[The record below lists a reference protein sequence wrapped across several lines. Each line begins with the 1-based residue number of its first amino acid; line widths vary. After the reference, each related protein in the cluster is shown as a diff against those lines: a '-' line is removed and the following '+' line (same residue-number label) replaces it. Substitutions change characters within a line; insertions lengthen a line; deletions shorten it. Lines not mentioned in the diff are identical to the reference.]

1 MDFALTDEQVE
12 IRDLSARILEDTLTQ
27 ERLREIEASDEP
39 GFDRKLWS
47 ALAEA
52 GLVGVAIPESAG
64 GLGLGVLEA
73 AQILEQVGRTV
84 APVPL
89 IPLLPATVV
98 LSRYAL
104 DTPKVAA
111 LLADVASGEK
121 IVTLALVESL
131 GDPYVPSVTARRE
144 GSGWVLDGE
153 KMCVPAGLYAEYALV
168 SATIAGGAGG
178 SDTGVF
184 LVATDSAGIT
194 REPQPTITYAPES
207 TLTLSGVK
215 LDDDALIGPAD
226 GSTLNVLLS
235 LATAAACSAMVG
247 VSETAVKLTAEY
259 TKTREQFGHP
269 IALFQAV
276 GQRAAD
282 AFIDVQAIRLTTLQ
296 AIWLLAQ
303 ELPADTQVAVAKYF
317 AAEGGQRVARAAQ
330 HLHGGMGVDREY
342 PLHRYYIWAKHLEL
356 TLGSGTRQLTRL
368 GQLLAAQPL
377 SK

>member
-12 IRDLSARILEDTLTQ
+12 IRDLSARIFDDTLTQ
-27 ERLREIEASDEP
+27 ERLREIEASEEP

-73 AQILEQVGRTV
+73 AQILEQAGRTV

-104 DTPKVAA
+104 ETPSVAA

-121 IVTLALVESL
+121 IVTLALVEAL
-131 GDPYVPSVTARRE
+131 GDPYVPSTTARRE
-144 GSGWVLDGE
+144 GAGWVLDGE
-153 KMCVPAGLYAEYALV
+153 KICVPAGLYAEYALV
-168 SATIAGGAGG
+168 SATLSGGT
-178 SDTGVF
+178 DTGIF

-194 REPQPTITYAPES
+194 RESQPTITYAPES
-207 TLTLSGVK
+207 TLTLSGVQV
-215 LDDDALIGPAD
+215 DGEALIGPAD
-226 GSTLNVLLS
+226 GSALNVLLS

-282 AFIDVQAIRLTTLQ
+282 AFIDAQAIRLTTLQ
-296 AIWLLAQ
+296 AVWLLAQ
-303 ELPADTQVAVAKYF
+303 ELPADTQVAVAKYY

-368 GQLLAAQPL
+368 GALLAAQPL

>member
-12 IRDLSARILEDTLTQ
+12 IHDLSGRILEDTLTQ

-52 GLVGVAIPESAG
+52 GLIGVAIPEEAG

-89 IPLLPATVV
+89 VSLLPATVV

-104 DTPKVAA
+104 GTPKVAE
-111 LLADVASGEK
+111 LLGQVAAGEK
-121 IVTLALVESL
+121 IVTIGLVESL
-131 GDPYVPSVTARRE
+131 GDPYAPGVTAKRE

-153 KMCVPAGLYAEYALV
+153 KICVPAGLYADYVLV
-168 SATIAGGAGG
+168 SATLAGGTDAGI
-178 SDTGVF
+178 F
-184 LVATDSAGIT
+184 LVATDAAGVS
-194 REPQPTITYAPES
+194 REAQPTITYSPES
-207 TLTLSGVK
+207 TLTLNGVRVS
-215 LDDDALIGPAD
+215 DDDLIGPAD
-226 GSTLNVLLS
+226 GSALNFLLS

-247 VSETAVKLTAEY
+247 VSEAAVKLTADY

-282 AFIDVQAIRLTTLQ
+282 AFIDSQAIRLTTLQ
-296 AIWLLAQ
+296 AVWLLAQ

-317 AAEGGQRVARAAQ
+317 AAEAGQRVARAAQ
-330 HLHGGMGVDREY
+330 HLHGGMGVDRDY

-377 SK
+377 SKSQ

>member
-12 IRDLSARILEDTLTQ
+12 INDLSGRILEDTLTQ
-27 ERLREIEASDEP
+27 ERLREIEGSDEP
-39 GFDRKLWS
+39 GFDRKLWA

-52 GLVGVAIPESAG
+52 GLIGVAIPEKAG

-89 IPLLPATVV
+89 ISLLPATVV

-104 DTPKVAA
+104 GIPKVAE
-111 LLADVASGEK
+111 LLGQVAAGEK
-121 IVTLALVESL
+121 VVTVGLVEAL
-131 GDPYVPSVTARRE
+131 GDPYAPGVTAKRE

-153 KMCVPAGLYAEYALV
+153 KICVPAGLYADYVLV
-168 SATIAGGAGG
+168 SATLSGDTDAGL
-178 SDTGVF
+178 F
-184 LVATDSAGIT
+184 LVAADAPGVS
-194 REPQPTITYAPES
+194 RQSQPTITYSPES
-207 TLTLSGVK
+207 TLALSGVHVTN
-215 LDDDALIGPAD
+215 DDLIGPAD
-226 GSTLNVLLS
+226 GSALNFLLS
-235 LATAAACSAMVG
+235 LATASACSAMVG
-247 VSETAVKLTAEY
+247 VSEAAVKLTADY

-282 AFIDVQAIRLTTLQ
+282 AFIDSQAIRLTTLQ
-296 AIWLLAQ
+296 AVWLLAQ
-303 ELPADTQVAVAKYF
+303 EQPADTQVAVAKYF
-317 AAEGGQRVARAAQ
+317 AAEAGQRVARAAQ
-330 HLHGGMGVDREY
+330 HLHGGMGVDRDY

-368 GQLLAAQPL
+368 GQLLAAEPL

>member
-12 IRDLSARILEDTLTQ
+12 ISDLSSRILEDTLTQ

-39 GFDRKLWS
+39 GFDRKLWA

-52 GLVGVAIPESAG
+52 GLIGVAVPEEAG

-89 IPLLPATVV
+89 ISLLPATVV

-104 DTPKVAA
+104 GTPKVAE
-111 LLADVASGEK
+111 LLGQVAAGEK
-121 IVTLALVESL
+121 VVTVGLVESL
-131 GDPYVPSVTARRE
+131 GDPYAPGVTAKRE

-153 KMCVPAGLYAEYALV
+153 KICVPAGLYADYALV
-168 SATIAGGAGG
+168 SATLSGGTDAGL
-178 SDTGVF
+178 F
-184 LVATDSAGIT
+184 LVATDAAGVS
-194 REPQPTITYAPES
+194 RESQPTITYSPES
-207 TLTLSGVK
+207 TLALGGVQ
-215 LDDDALIGPAD
+215 LTSDDLIGPAD
-226 GSTLNVLLS
+226 GSALNFLLS

-247 VSETAVKLTAEY
+247 VSEAAVKLTADY

-282 AFIDVQAIRLTTLQ
+282 AFIDSQAIRLTTLQ
-296 AIWLLAQ
+296 AVWLLAQ
-303 ELPADTQVAVAKYF
+303 EQPADTQVAVAKYF
-317 AAEGGQRVARAAQ
+317 AAEAGQRVARAAQ
-330 HLHGGMGVDREY
+330 HLHGGMGVDRDY

-368 GQLLAAQPL
+368 GQLLAAEPL

>member
-12 IRDLSARILEDTLTQ
+12 INDLSGRILEDTLTQ

-52 GLVGVAIPESAG
+52 GLIGVAIPEEAG

-89 IPLLPATVV
+89 VSLLPATVV

-104 DTPKVAA
+104 GTPKVAE
-111 LLADVASGEK
+111 LLGQVAAGEK
-121 IVTLALVESL
+121 IVTVGLVESL
-131 GDPYVPSVTARRE
+131 GDPYTPGVTAKRE

-153 KMCVPAGLYAEYALV
+153 KICVPAGLYADYVLV
-168 SATIAGGAGG
+168 SATLAGGTDAGI
-178 SDTGVF
+178 F
-184 LVATDSAGIT
+184 LVATDAAGVS
-194 REPQPTITYAPES
+194 REAQPTITYSPES
-207 TLTLSGVK
+207 TLTLNGVRVS
-215 LDDDALIGPAD
+215 DDDLIGPAD
-226 GSTLNVLLS
+226 GSALNFLLS

-247 VSETAVKLTAEY
+247 VSEAAVKLTADY

-282 AFIDVQAIRLTTLQ
+282 AFIDSQAIRLTTLQ
-296 AIWLLAQ
+296 AVWLLAQ

-317 AAEGGQRVARAAQ
+317 AAEAGQRVARAAQ
-330 HLHGGMGVDREY
+330 HLHGGMGVDRDY

-377 SK
+377 SKSQ

>member
-12 IRDLSARILEDTLTQ
+12 INDLSGRILEDTLTQ

-52 GLVGVAIPESAG
+52 GLIGVAIPEEAG

-89 IPLLPATVV
+89 VSLLPATVV

-104 DTPKVAA
+104 GTPKVAE
-111 LLADVASGEK
+111 LLGQVAAGEK
-121 IVTLALVESL
+121 IVTIGLVESL
-131 GDPYVPSVTARRE
+131 GDPYAPGVTAKRE

-153 KMCVPAGLYAEYALV
+153 KICVPAGLYADYVLV
-168 SATIAGGAGG
+168 SATLAGGIDAGI
-178 SDTGVF
+178 F
-184 LVATDSAGIT
+184 LVATDAAGVS
-194 REPQPTITYAPES
+194 REAQPTITYSPES
-207 TLTLSGVK
+207 TLTLNGVRVS
-215 LDDDALIGPAD
+215 DDDLIGPAD
-226 GSTLNVLLS
+226 GSALNFLLS

-247 VSETAVKLTAEY
+247 VSEAAVKLTADY

-282 AFIDVQAIRLTTLQ
+282 AFIDSQAIRLTTLQ
-296 AIWLLAQ
+296 AVWLLAQ

-317 AAEGGQRVARAAQ
+317 AAEAGQRVARAAQ
-330 HLHGGMGVDREY
+330 HLHGGMGVDRDY

-377 SK
+377 SKSQ